1 MYKIKIIALSQILM
15 ISCDSGDH
23 IRTYRLPKPDKVS
36 NNNIIDEKN
45 KNDFSLKWKTPDT
58 WIEVQG
64 HSMRLASFN
73 IPLSDGNGDVS
84 ITTFS
89 GISGGIEA
97 NVNRW
102 LGQIGLEPLSLVN
115 IQKIS
120 LAGTGKLGDYKYF
133 KLINDDKKE
142 TAILASIFQLEAR
155 TVFVKLSI
163 NAGEIIKVE
172 SDFRSFCESIFV
184 SG

>member
-1 MYKIKIIALSQILM
+1 MYKIIIVILFQIL
-15 ISCDSGDH
+15 ITSCESGDH

-36 NNNIIDEKN
+36 SHLIDEKN
-45 KNDFSLKWKTPDT
+45 ENEFSLKWKTPGS
-58 WIEVQG
+58 WEEVQG

-73 IPLSDGNGDVS
+73 VPSSEGIGDLS

-89 GISGGIEA
+89 GVSGGIQA

-102 LGQIGLEPLSLVN
+102 LGQIGLEPLSLVD

-120 LAGTGKLGDYKYF
+120 FSRTGRLGDYQYF
-133 KLINDDKKE
+133 KLINEDQKE

-163 NAGEIIKVE
+163 NANDIIKVE
-172 SDFRSFCESIFV
+172 SDFSSFCESISI